1 MKAASEPRKH
11 HFLPQFYLR
20 GFSVD
25 RRGIFQVEKSTGR
38 HYGCQIK
45 DIAAIRDYHELDGEG
60 TDDPYLF
67 EKNLAEAESQQADQL
82 QRTLAEGIGLEH
94 RRLSLLELLAIMRM
108 RVPAVKQ
115 HIDRSYG
122 STVRATAL
130 ALQRAGRLPLPPK
143 GLEDK
148 LRVENLDI
156 KVLNWKCLEVMF
168 RMGSSD
174 KVLQIFARMRATLF
188 RVPAG
193 SCFVTSDQPVALY
206 HPTLWKSAC
215 GAGPGTPGVEVSFP
229 LSSRVLVMLDH
240 VAQPHSERVA
250 TCAEVEEFNRRTVV
264 MAREYIY
271 TGESPQSASTLAQM
285 NSRVF
290 AGFRHDDIDAGKEFL
305 QIHRFIPVGP
315 VAQA

>member
-25 RRGIFQVEKSTGR
+25 RCGIFQIEKSTGR

-45 DIAAIRDYHELDGEG
+45 DIAAIRDYHELDGAD

-67 EKNLAEAESQQADQL
+67 EKKLAEVEGQQAAHL
-82 QRTLAEGIGLEH
+82 QNTLAEGIALEH
-94 RRLSLLELLAIMRM
+94 HRLKLLELLAIMRM
-108 RVPAVKQ
+108 RVPAVKE

-130 ALQRAGRLPLPPK
+130 ALQRSGHLPKPPK
-143 GLEDK
+143 GLEEK

-168 RMGSSD
+168 RMGSSE
-174 KVLQIFARMRATLF
+174 KVLQILARMRATLYRAPF
-188 RVPAG
+188 GCR
-193 SCFVTSDQPVALY
+193 FVTSDQPVALY
-206 HPTLWKSAC
+206 HPTLWKSAY
-215 GAGPGTPGVEVSFP
+215 GAGPGTLGVEVSFP

-240 VAQPHSERVA
+240 VALPHSERVA
-250 TCAEVEEFNRRTVV
+250 TCAEVDEFNRRTVV
-264 MAREYIY
+264 MAQEYIY
-271 TGESPQSASTLAQM
+271 TGETPQGAAALAKKS
-285 NSRVF
+285 SRVF

-315 VAQA
+315 AARA